1 MLARMASW
9 QDSALLCDPSSMLAL
24 FTAQVDDCRDIL
36 MAAKRVV
43 LAVDT
48 DGPGLALASELVRRC
63 VHTWAVVATY
73 SFLFLL
79 IHPSC
84 LLIRGPWLLQSG
96 AYHDSCMNGRL
107 AVCKAC
113 CCSVL

>member
-1 MLARMASW
+1 MLFDASAHG
-9 QDSALLCDPSSMLAL
+9 QLAGFRALCDPSSMLAL

-73 SFLFLL
+73 SFLFLFY
-79 IHPSC
+79 S
-84 LLIRGPWLLQSG
+84 
-96 AYHDSCMNGRL
+96 Y
-107 AVCKAC
+107 
-113 CCSVL
+113 